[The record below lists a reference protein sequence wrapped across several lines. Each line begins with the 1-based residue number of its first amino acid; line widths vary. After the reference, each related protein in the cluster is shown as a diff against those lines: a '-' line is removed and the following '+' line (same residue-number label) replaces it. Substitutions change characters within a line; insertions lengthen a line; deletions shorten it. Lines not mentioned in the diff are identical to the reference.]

1 MGNKKFKKKKKVAK
15 KETKKHNRIEKEL
28 EKEKKNQNCEL
39 KMLLLGT
46 GDSGK
51 STFIKQM
58 QILYCDGFNRKDY
71 TLYSSVIKLNCVG
84 YIKTLLKACD
94 SLGYSLSKQ
103 KSRDRETFLNLIKE
117 SPHSYTNEIAKYV
130 PSLWE
135 DSSMKKCFQDRK
147 LFQIPGSADY
157 FLDKFEEIK
166 EEDYKPKQKDILICR
181 IPTTGLKELNLKING
196 LVWKFVDVGGQRSER
211 RKWAHHFDDVDILI
225 FVIALDCYSQKLFEN
240 NTINRMEESL
250 SVFENIVNNDYFK
263 KKDLVI
269 LFNKVDRFEKSLENS
284 PIKETFPDFNGLNNY
299 EEGKEFF
306 KNKFIEIV
314 KKRNKRSI
322 YPFFTCGIETNDMK
336 NVFEEIQKKLI
347 KKTIH

>member
-166 EEDYKPKQKDILICR
+166 EEDYKPNQKDILICR

-196 LVWKFVDVGGQRSER
+196 LVWK
-211 RKWAHHFDDVDILI
+211 
-225 FVIALDCYSQKLFEN
+225 
-240 NTINRMEESL
+240 MEESL
-250 SVFENIVNNDYFK
+250 SVFDNIVNNDYFK
-263 KKDLVI
+263 KKNLVI

-299 EEGKEFF
+299 EEGKDFF

-336 NVFEEIQKKLI
+336 NVFEEIQKKI
-347 KKTIH
+347 NKKDNPLGN